1 MDLPEA
7 VRSVVGDEAVA
18 ARVSLG
24 GEDLLVVT
32 PTRTVVYRAEGLLSD
47 ESVHEYGHDIE
58 RIAVET
64 KRRKATFRLDYG
76 TGGEQSLTVPANRV
90 DDALHPVLAGV
101 LNAAGVTDR
110 GETITRTFRFSELTI
125 VITSARLVKHV
136 GGAVWGDGHEE
147 YHYDDVTDLRFE
159 EGSHGTA
166 VVLRMGDRQ
175 ERFKA
180 PNDSARELREELV
193 AAVLAHTG
201 HDSLEAFRAAHAE
214 ADNEGG
220 ADEGG
225 MAVDGLSPL
234 GSDQADSTNE
244 SAAASAAGD
253 APDAGD
259 GDDSLP
265 DLDVVGGGDG
275 DTAAAAERS
284 DDADVA
290 TELAALREAVE
301 RQGDRIDAQRELID
315 QLIDELRR
323 GR

>member
-24 GEDLLVVT
+24 GDDLLLVT

-47 ESVHEYGHDIE
+47 ESVHEYGHDVE

-101 LNAAGVTDR
+101 LNAAGVTGP
-110 GETITRTFRFSELTI
+110 GETIRRTFRFSELT
-125 VITSARLVKHV
+125 VVVTSARLVKHV
-136 GGAVWGDGHEE
+136 GGAVWDDGHEE
-147 YHYDDVTDLRFE
+147 YPYDEVTDLRFE

-180 PNDSARELREELV
+180 PNDRARELREELV
-193 AAVLAHTG
+193 AALLAHTG
-201 HDSLEAFRAAHAE
+201 HDSLEAFRAANAE
-214 ADNEGG
+214 ADEGTDDDG
-220 ADEGG
+220 D
-225 MAVDGLSPL
+225 MAVEGLSPL
-234 GSDQADSTNE
+234 GADGADGPSE
-244 SAAASAAGD
+244 ASAADDRSAAGD
-253 APDAGD
+253 GD
-259 GDDSLP
+259 GSLP
-265 DLDVVGGGDG
+265 DLDVVGGGDAATRPE
-275 DTAAAAERS
+275 TA

-290 TELAALREAVE
+290 AELAALREAVE
-301 RQGDRIDAQRELID
+301 RQGERIDAQRELID
-315 QLIDELRR
+315 QLIEELRR